1 MKDRSILDS
10 SRDAAVIG
18 AGLIGLGIAYEL
30 AKRGGSVTVFD
41 AREPGRGAS
50 WAGAGM
56 LAPFSE
62 EVEDDAMLA
71 LCAASLAAY
80 PAFVAELAERT
91 GIDAHLRCEGT
102 LHVARDARQLAD
114 LSARIARIR
123 TRGGDAR
130 MLDRSTLLA
139 REPMLA
145 NDCLGALEIANEAQ
159 VDNRLLG
166 RALLAACADLGV
178 RIVRESGD
186 VRLDADDRR
195 VRGVQ
200 TTRGFTAAG
209 VVVNAAGAWAAQL
222 AGVPAHARVP
232 VRPIAGEMLAIAVPR
247 MLSRAL
253 VWTHDVYLVPRSD
266 GRMLVGATVSD
277 RGFDVRVTAAGVA
290 RLLAAALAVAPVL
303 GDFAIAET
311 WAGLRPGSHDG
322 RPYLGTTALEGYVV
336 ATGHYRNGILLAP
349 ITARAIAELIVTG
362 HASVSLA
369 AFDPAR
375 AQESAQTL
383 ANVVA

>member
-1 MKDRSILDS
+1 
-10 SRDAAVIG
+10 
-18 AGLIGLGIAYEL
+18 
-30 AKRGGSVTVFD
+30 
-41 AREPGRGAS
+41 
-50 WAGAGM
+50 M

-80 PAFVAELAERT
+80 PAFVADLRERT
-91 GIDAHLRCEGT
+91 GIDAHLRFEGT
-102 LHVARDARQLAD
+102 LHVARDERTLRTLAARVDA
-114 LSARIARIR
+114 IR
-123 TRGGDAR
+123 RRGGDAR
-130 MLDRSTLLA
+130 MLDRRTLLA

-145 NDCLGALEIANEAQ
+145 GDCLGALAIANEAQ

-166 RALLAACADLGV
+166 RALLAACLELGV
-178 RIVRESGD
+178 RVVQDVSD

-200 TTRGFTAAG
+200 TSRGFTAANT
-209 VVVNAAGAWAAQL
+209 VVNAAGAWAAQL
-222 AGVPAHARVP
+222 AGVPHHARVP

-247 MLSRAL
+247 LLSRAL

-266 GRMLVGATVSD
+266 GRMLVGATVHD
-277 RGFDVRVTAAGVA
+277 RGFDVRVTAAGIA
-290 RLLAAALAVAPVL
+290 RLLDAALAVAPAL

-322 RPYLGTTALEGYVV
+322 RPYLGMTALAGYIV
-336 ATGHYRNGILLAP
+336 ASGHYRHGILLTP
-349 ITARAIAELIVTG
+349 ITAQALAELIVG
-362 HASVSLA
+362 ERPSVSLD

-375 AQESAQTL
+375 APESAMSL
-383 ANVVA
+383 ANVPV

>member
-1 MKDRSILDS
+1 VKGRSILDS

-62 EVEDDAMLA
+62 EVEDDAMFA
-71 LCAASLAAY
+71 LCATSLAAY

-114 LSARIARIR
+114 LSARVARIR

-200 TTRGFTAAG
+200 TTRGFTAAA

-232 VRPIAGEMLAIAVPR
+232 VRPIAGEMLALAVPR

-303 GDFAIAET
+303 ADFAIAET

-369 AFDPAR
+369 AFDLAR
-375 AQESAQTL
+375 AQESASTL

>member
-1 MKDRSILDS
+1 
-10 SRDAAVIG
+10 
-18 AGLIGLGIAYEL
+18 
-30 AKRGGSVTVFD
+30 
-41 AREPGRGAS
+41 
-50 WAGAGM
+50 M

-80 PAFVAELAERT
+80 PDFVAELAERT

-102 LHVARDARQLAD
+102 LHVARDAREYAD
-114 LSARIARIR
+114 LSARVARIR

-130 MLDRSTLLA
+130 MLDRSALLA

-266 GRMLVGATVSD
+266 GRMLVGATVRD
-277 RGFDVRVTAAGVA
+277 RGFDVRVTAVGVA

-303 GDFAIAET
+303 GDFAVAET

-349 ITARAIAELIVTG
+349 ITARAIAELILTER
-362 HASVSLA
+362 ASVSLA

-383 ANVVA
+383 ANVCA